1 MTGQDTQITLRGGRI
16 VGLHELWRPDQPS
29 RTVIFCH
36 AAPGAGSFDPDPAET
51 RARGV
56 RLLAPDR
63 PGYGSSQPVVS
74 GEWASV
80 ERAADDI
87 AQILGQL
94 AIDRVSVVGWSA
106 GGRIALALTARH
118 PELVERVGVVATPA
132 PDDAVPWIPTEQRHD
147 LEALRGKPPDAVHA
161 ALAQAMGGLV
171 PADPADPDAFGLVGG
186 PEVDAPI
193 LEREGVRDRL
203 TEMIRE
209 AFVQG
214 PTGMAADIA
223 GYALQPW
230 GFEPSD
236 VRQKTLLVYGGA
248 DPQLPSRHGPWW
260 QQQLP
265 DARLEM
271 VPNVGHLVIVPMWK
285 RLLSFLAPR

>member
-1 MTGQDTQITLRGGRI
+1 
-16 VGLHELWRPDQPS
+16 
-29 RTVIFCH
+29 
-36 AAPGAGSFDPDPAET
+36 
-51 RARGV
+51 
-56 RLLAPDR
+56 LLAPDR
-63 PGYGSSQPVVS
+63 PGYGGSQPVVS
-74 GEWASV
+74 GQWASV

-94 AIDRVSVVGWSA
+94 AIDRVSVAGWSA
-106 GGRIALALTARH
+106 GGRIALALAARH
-118 PELVERVGVVATPA
+118 PELVERVAVVATPA
-132 PDDAVPWIPTEQRHD
+132 PDDAVPWVPTEQRRD

-161 ALAQAMGGLV
+161 ALAHAMGGLV
-171 PADPADPDAFGLVGG
+171 PADPAGPDAFGLVGATQI
-186 PEVDAPI
+186 DAPI

-214 PTGMAADIA
+214 PAGMAADIA

-230 GFEPSD
+230 GFEPGD

-248 DPQLPSRHGPWW
+248 DSQLPSRHGRWW